1 MILEYQVYI
10 FSLLFGKS
18 LENDYMQLANY
29 EPNQIH
35 FQLKVYSLT
44 LSPFGSFSSQNFFN
58 SIAVADISIL
68 LLTLLQRHSRHQIHI
83 IIFIIFQILYK
94 LNFFLLPRQTQDS
107 LQMLWLTAY
116 LMGLPPTGLYTLSWT
131 HGLTPSIPGLT
142 IVAYYINKA
151 VYPKID
157 KPLQIYY

>member
-1 MILEYQVYI
+1 
-10 FSLLFGKS
+10 
-18 LENDYMQLANY
+18 
-29 EPNQIH
+29 
-35 FQLKVYSLT
+35 
-44 LSPFGSFSSQNFFN
+44 
-58 SIAVADISIL
+58 
-68 LLTLLQRHSRHQIHI
+68 
-83 IIFIIFQILYK
+83 
-94 LNFFLLPRQTQDS
+94 
-107 LQMLWLTAY
+107 MLWLAAY